1 MRRTMVCFFVITLAV
16 TALAKQPP
24 APSDVDITAADGA
37 KLKATYYPAAK
48 PGPAVLLLHMCN
60 STRKGWAP
68 LAPQLSAAGIHA
80 LALDYRGYGES
91 GGDRFPN
98 DPQKQ
103 QELVTSKW
111 PGDVDAAFDFLLSQ
125 PGVDKTR
132 IGVAGGSCGVNQ
144 AVQFTRHHPA
154 QVKSL
159 VLLAGPTTVEGMRF
173 LSSHAWIPIFAAAAA
188 DDQFDSDAPRN
199 MRWFAEFTGN
209 ARNKF
214 AGFADGK
221 HGTEIFP
228 VHPELPREIV
238 AWFRDTLVK
247 SPAKPS
253 ASFPARKT
261 PFSEFWAAVSQP
273 DGVANAVQMFHE
285 ARRRDPK
292 ADLFP
297 EAVVNLLG
305 YDRLQAG
312 KSGDAVELFKL
323 NVEAYPASANV
334 YDSLADGY
342 VAAGQNPLALQASKK
357 ALELLPASKY
367 NDAFKQAVR
376 QSSEQRIEKLT
387 AK

>member
-1 MRRTMVCFFVITLAV
+1 
-16 TALAKQPP
+16 
-24 APSDVDITAADGA
+24 
-37 KLKATYYPAAK
+37 
-48 PGPAVLLLHMCN
+48 
-60 STRKGWAP
+60 
-68 LAPQLSAAGIHA
+68 
-80 LALDYRGYGES
+80 
-91 GGDRFPN
+91 
-98 DPQKQ
+98 
-103 QELVTSKW
+103 
-111 PGDVDAAFDFLLSQ
+111 VDAAFEYLLSR

-144 AVQFTRHHPA
+144 AVQFTRRHPE

-159 VLLAGPTTVEGMRF
+159 VLLAGGTSVEGMRF
-173 LSSHAWIPIFAAAAA
+173 LSSHAWIPIFTAAAA
-188 DDQFDSDAPRN
+188 DDQFDGDAPRN

-209 ARNKF
+209 ARNKSV
-214 AGFADGK
+214 GFADGK

-247 SPAKPS
+247 SPAKPN

-261 PFSEFWAAVSQP
+261 PFAEFWAVASQP
-273 DGVANAVQMFHE
+273 DGVSQAVQMFHE
-285 ARRRDPK
+285 ARQRDPK

-312 KSGDAVELFKL
+312 KAGDAVELFKL
-323 NVEAYPASANV
+323 NVETYPASANV

-342 VAAGQNPLALQASKK
+342 LAAGENELALEASKK

-376 QSSEQRIEKLT
+376 QSSEQRIQKLSN
-387 AK
+387 K